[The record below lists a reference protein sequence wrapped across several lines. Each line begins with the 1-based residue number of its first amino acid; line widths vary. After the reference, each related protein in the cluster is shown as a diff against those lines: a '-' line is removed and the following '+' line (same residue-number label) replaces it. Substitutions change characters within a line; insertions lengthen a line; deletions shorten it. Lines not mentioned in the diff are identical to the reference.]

1 MLNTITFESDK
12 WMLYYLPITN
22 KAILGCNGV
31 KNVVIL
37 KLNELTNNTFYVSMI
52 DKEIRTS
59 NEPFIDDE
67 HSFAAKIIIKKRV
80 AKILLPHKNKIL
92 FKNVDLCY

>member
-1 MLNTITFESDK
+1 MLNTITFQSDT

-37 KLNELTNNTFYVSMI
+37 RLNDLENNTFYVSII

-59 NEPFIDDE
+59 NEPFLDDKY
-67 HSFAAKIIIKKRV
+67 SFAAKIIIKKRV
-80 AKILLPHKNKIL
+80 AKVLLPHKDKIL
-92 FKNVDLCY
+92 FKKVNRCY